1 MYTEEEIQAMSEH
14 LENLENQ
21 ITALKAERA
30 KIVYKLTALKS
41 YRETHKVAY
50 NTRSNVWK
58 WFGKKLSEL
67 SEEELRE
74 YHRRKQK
81 QCRQRR
87 AEKSEHVQM

>member
-41 YRETHKVAY
+41 YRETHKTAY
-50 NTRSNVWK
+50 NTRSNVWE

-67 SEEELRE
+67 SEDELRE
-74 YHRRKQK
+74 YHRRKQE

-87 AEKSEHVQM
+87 AEKSEHTQM

>member
-1 MYTEEEIQAMSEH
+1 MYTEEEIQAMSEN

-30 KIVYKLTALKS
+30 KIVYKLTALKK
-41 YRETHKVAY
+41 YRETHKAAY
-50 NTRSNVWK
+50 NTRSNVWE

-74 YHRRKQK
+74 YHRRKQE

-87 AEKSEHVQM
+87 AEKSERAQM

>member
-1 MYTEEEIQAMSEH
+1 MYTEEEIRAMSEH

-41 YRETHKVAY
+41 YRETHKVAH
-50 NTRSNVWK
+50 NTRSNVWE

-67 SEEELRE
+67 SENELRE
-74 YHRRKQK
+74 YHRRKQE

-87 AEKSEHVQM
+87 AEKNEHAQM

>member
-1 MYTEEEIQAMSEH
+1 MYTEEEIQAMSEN

-50 NTRSNVWK
+50 NTRSNVWE

-74 YHRRKQK
+74 YHRRKQE

>member
-1 MYTEEEIQAMSEH
+1 MYTEEEIQAMAEN

-50 NTRSNVWK
+50 NTRSNVWE

-67 SEEELRE
+67 SEDELRE
-74 YHRRKQK
+74 YHRRKQE
-81 QCRQRR
+81 QCRQRH
-87 AEKSEHVQM
+87 AAKNAFTQM

>member
-1 MYTEEEIQAMSEH
+1 MYTEEEIQAMSEN

-41 YRETHKVAY
+41 YRETHKTAY
-50 NTRSNVWK
+50 NTRSNVWE

-74 YHRRKQK
+74 YHRRKQE

-87 AEKSEHVQM
+87 AAKNTLTQM

>member
-1 MYTEEEIQAMSEH
+1 MYTEEEIKSMSEN

-50 NTRSNVWK
+50 NARSNVWE

-67 SEEELRE
+67 SEDELRE
-74 YHRRKQK
+74 YHRRKQE
-81 QCRQRR
+81 QCRQRH
-87 AEKSEHVQM
+87 AAKNTLTQM

>member
-1 MYTEEEIQAMSEH
+1 MYTEAEIQAMSEN

-50 NTRSNVWK
+50 NTRSNMWE

-67 SEEELRE
+67 SEDELRE
-74 YHRRKQK
+74 YHRRKQE
-81 QCRQRR
+81 QCRQKR
-87 AEKSEHVQM
+87 AERAAQSQM

>member
-50 NTRSNVWK
+50 NTRSNVWE

-74 YHRRKQK
+74 YRRRKQE
-81 QCRQRR
+81 QCRQRH
-87 AEKSEHVQM
+87 AAKNTLTQM

>member
-50 NTRSNVWK
+50 NTRSNVWE

-74 YHRRKQK
+74 YHRRKQE

-87 AEKSEHVQM
+87 AEKSEHTQM

>member
-50 NTRSNVWK
+50 NTRSNVWE

-74 YHRRKQK
+74 YHRRKQE

-87 AEKSEHVQM
+87 AEKSERAQM

>member
-21 ITALKAERA
+21 ITALKSERA

-50 NTRSNVWK
+50 NTRSNVWE

-74 YHRRKQK
+74 YHRRKQE

-87 AEKSEHVQM
+87 AEKSEHTQM

>member
-1 MYTEEEIQAMSEH
+1 MYTKEEIQAMSEH

-50 NTRSNVWK
+50 NTRSNVWE

-74 YHRRKQK
+74 YHRRKQE

-87 AEKSEHVQM
+87 AEKSERAQM

>member
-14 LENLENQ
+14 LKNLENQ

-50 NTRSNVWK
+50 NTHSNVWE

-67 SEEELRE
+67 SEDELRE
-74 YHRRKQK
+74 YHRRKQE

>member
-1 MYTEEEIQAMSEH
+1 MYTEEEIQAMSEN

-50 NTRSNVWK
+50 NTRSNVWE

-74 YHRRKQK
+74 YHRRKQE

-87 AEKSEHVQM
+87 AEKSERAQM

>member
-1 MYTEEEIQAMSEH
+1 MYTEEEIQAMSER

-50 NTRSNVWK
+50 NARSNVWE

-67 SEEELRE
+67 SEDELRE
-74 YHRRKQK
+74 YYRRKQE
-81 QCRQRR
+81 QCRQKR
-87 AEKSEHVQM
+87 AERAAQSQM

>member
-14 LENLENQ
+14 LEKLENQ

-50 NTRSNVWK
+50 NTRSNVWE

-74 YHRRKQK
+74 YHRRKQE

-87 AEKSEHVQM
+87 AEKSERAQM

>member
-1 MYTEEEIQAMSEH
+1 MYTEEEIQAMSEN

-50 NTRSNVWK
+50 NTRSDVWK
-58 WFGKKLSEL
+58 WFGKKVSEL
-67 SEEELRE
+67 SEDELRE
-74 YHRRKQK
+74 YHRRKQE
-81 QCRQRR
+81 QCRQRH
-87 AEKSEHVQM
+87 AAKNTLTQM

>member
-1 MYTEEEIQAMSEH
+1 MYTEEEIQAMSEN

-21 ITALKAERA
+21 ITALKSERA

-50 NTRSNVWK
+50 NTRSNVWE

-74 YHRRKQK
+74 YHRRKQE

-87 AEKSEHVQM
+87 AEKSEHTQM

>member
-50 NTRSNVWK
+50 NTRSNVWE

-74 YHRRKQK
+74 YHRRKQE

-87 AEKSEHVQM
+87 AEKNEHAQM

>member
-50 NTRSNVWK
+50 NTRSNVWE

-74 YHRRKQK
+74 YHRRKQE

-87 AEKSEHVQM
+87 VGKSQHAQM

>member
-1 MYTEEEIQAMSEH
+1 MYTEEEIQTMSEH

-30 KIVYKLTALKS
+30 KIVYKLTALKR
-41 YRETHKVAY
+41 YRETHKAAY
-50 NTRSNVWK
+50 NTRSNVWE

-74 YHRRKQK
+74 YNRRKQE
-81 QCRQRR
+81 QCRQRH
-87 AEKSEHVQM
+87 AAKNTLTQM

>member
-1 MYTEEEIQAMSEH
+1 MYTEEEIQAMSER

-50 NTRSNVWK
+50 NTRSNVWE

-74 YHRRKQK
+74 YHRRKQE

-87 AEKSEHVQM
+87 AEKSERAQM

>member
-1 MYTEEEIQAMSEH
+1 MYTAEEIQAMSEN

-21 ITALKAERA
+21 ITVLKAERA

-50 NTRSNVWK
+50 NTRSNVWE

-67 SEEELRE
+67 SEDELRE
-74 YHRRKQK
+74 YHRRKQE

-87 AEKSEHVQM
+87 AEKSEHAQM